1 MTDDGKKEDS
11 SIKIILIVTNT
22 DAKCQQE
29 KLRLHCLQGG
39 WSLSLDNFTYIELPC
54 VKILQFSITI
64 GSFMMLSTTVS

>member
-1 MTDDGKKEDS
+1 MIMTNDGKREDS

-54 VKILQFSITI
+54 VKIIYVWI
-64 GSFMMLSTTVS
+64 PH